1 ARGVAPDVRVAICAE
16 RGVEMLV
23 AMLATLKAGG
33 CYVPLDPA
41 YPGER
46 LAYML
51 ADSAPLVALSV
62 GAGRAALDDI
72 GGEVAR
78 IDLREQAA
86 LWSGQASANPQR
98 HGLTPVHLAYVIYT
112 SGSTGA
118 PKGVMIEQRN
128 AVNFVHWAR
137 DEFDADTLA
146 RTLASTS
153 LNFDLAMY

>member
-1 ARGVAPDVRVAICAE
+1 YAELNAQANRLAHHLLALGVAPDVRVAICAE

-41 YPGER
+41 YPSER

-98 HGLTPVHLAYVIYT
+98 HGLTPAHLAYVIYT

-118 PKGVMIEQRN
+118 PKGVMIE
-128 AVNFVHWAR
+128 
-137 DEFDADTLA
+137 
-146 RTLASTS
+146 
-153 LNFDLAMY
+153 